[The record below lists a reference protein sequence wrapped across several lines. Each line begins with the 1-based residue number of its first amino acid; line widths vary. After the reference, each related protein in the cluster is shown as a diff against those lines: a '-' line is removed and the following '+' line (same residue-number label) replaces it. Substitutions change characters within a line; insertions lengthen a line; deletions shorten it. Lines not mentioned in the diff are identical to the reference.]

1 MPTNRLPYLSILY
14 WVIPLVA
21 TGIVWDSLPRFST
34 QLSLASAAL
43 IVGLAATLRQ
53 VSYPIIGTPFFILL
67 IASYYQSF
75 LLVDP
80 LVISALILIALPVS
94 SIYLYRL
101 AGKPITRTDIT
112 EWVFLAFLTAQINS
126 LLLFWPFSFFENAL
140 VSFIAYYTLWQLVRI
155 LEAPARRSLIAHFVF
170 TCLAVI
176 VVIGV
181 IIWANF
187 PQFRTF

>member
-1 MPTNRLPYLSILY
+1 MPNNRLPYLSILY
-14 WVIPLVA
+14 WVIPFLA
-21 TGIVWDSLPRFST
+21 TSIVWDSLPRLAT
-34 QLSLASAAL
+34 QLSLIAAA
-43 IVGLAATLRQ
+43 IIIGLAATLRQ
-53 VSYPIIGTPFFILL
+53 VNYPIIGTPFFILL

-80 LVISALILIALPVS
+80 LFISALVIVALPLS
-94 SIYLYRL
+94 SIYLYRI
-101 AGKPITRTDIT
+101 AGQTIGRAEIT
-112 EWVFLAFLTAQINS
+112 EWFFLAFLTAQINS

-140 VSFIAYYTLWQLVRI
+140 VSFIGYYALWQLVRI
-155 LEAPARRSLIAHFVF
+155 LESPARRSLIAHFVF

>member
-21 TGIVWDSLPRFST
+21 TSIVWDSLPRLAT
-34 QLSLASAAL
+34 QLSLISAAV
-43 IVGLAATLRQ
+43 IIGLAATLRQ

-80 LVISALILIALPVS
+80 LIISALVLVALPLS
-94 SIYLYRL
+94 SVYLYRI
-101 AGKPITRTDIT
+101 AGRPISRADAT
-112 EWVFLAFLTAQINS
+112 EWVFLAFLTAQVNS

-140 VSFIAYYTLWQLVRI
+140 VSFIAYYGLWQLIRI
-155 LEAPARRSLIAHFVF
+155 LEAPKRRSLIAHFVF

-187 PQFRTF
+187 PQYRTF

>member
-1 MPTNRLPYLSILY
+1 MQANRLPYLSLPY
-14 WVIPLVA
+14 WIIPFIT
-21 TGIVWDSLPRFST
+21 TGIVWDALPRVST
-34 QLSLASAAL
+34 QVSLAAAAF
-43 IVGLAATLRQ
+43 IIGLAATLRQ

-67 IASYYQSF
+67 VASYYQSF

-80 LVISALILIALPVS
+80 LIISALVILTLPLS
-94 SIYLYRL
+94 NFYLYKIARL
-101 AGKPITRTDIT
+101 PIRRSDVT
-112 EWVFLAFLTAQINS
+112 EWLFLGFLTAQINS

-140 VSFIAYYTLWQLVRI
+140 VSFIAYYALWQLIRI
-155 LEAPARRSLIAHFVF
+155 LQAPARRSLIAHFVF